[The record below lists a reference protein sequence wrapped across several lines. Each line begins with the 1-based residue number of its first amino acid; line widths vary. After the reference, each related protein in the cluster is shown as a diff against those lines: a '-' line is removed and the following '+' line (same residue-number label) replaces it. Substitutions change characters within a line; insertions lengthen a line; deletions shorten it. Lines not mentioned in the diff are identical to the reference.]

1 MNELRAAGVT
11 HVLTAAAGV
20 RASFPEHFKYLSLD
34 VMDVGEE
41 SLENYFVEA
50 DEFLRDAPLALVH
63 CMYGMSR
70 SATLVLA
77 HLMCTH
83 GYSLD
88 DGLWQLKHA
97 RRIVK
102 PNQGFLDKLR
112 KYETMLDASEDP
124 KSERNAICASICAA
138 Y

>member
-1 MNELRAAGVT
+1 MQPFPASNGTFDANLVHRRVYLGSIGDAHCVNELRAAGVT

-63 CMYGMSR
+63 CMYG
-70 SATLVLA
+70 ACHA
-77 HLMCTH
+77 
-83 GYSLD
+83 
-88 DGLWQLKHA
+88 A
-97 RRIVK
+97 RR
-102 PNQGFLDKLR
+102 
-112 KYETMLDASEDP
+112 
-124 KSERNAICASICAA
+124 
-138 Y
+138 